1 MGQIFYS
8 PCTCPVLILASKSP
22 KRTVHDLGL
31 VQVGRSWSCTWFFVF
46 SKTILVSSTGKVHL
60 DLVPGFEIVLVLR
73 MLILKQGKVYQSSW
87 AYPGLGF
94 LAI

>member
-8 PCTCPVLILASKSP
+8 PCTCPVLILASINP

-31 VQVGRSWSCTWFFVF
+31 VHVRRSGLCTWIFVF
-46 SKTILVSSTGKVHL
+46 VKTILVSSTGKVNL
-60 DLVPGFEIVLVLR
+60 GLVPGFEIVLVLR
-73 MLILKQGKVYQSSW
+73 MLILKQGKMYRSSW
-87 AYPGLGF
+87 ACPGLGF